1 MEVCPFEVIG
11 SEEIEDPKI
20 LAQRQH
26 LGATN
31 ILEADASKFD
41 PSEELRHAINTA
53 ISVGEPLLITGEP
66 GTGKT
71 QTAYYVAHKLKLGK
85 VLHFQT
91 KSDSTAGDLLYH
103 FDTVRYFREAQLAS
117 SETAQKRIDK
127 WQYVEERELY
137 TAIKSANETGVPR
150 VLLID
155 EVDKAPRDFPNDLL
169 HEINQMNFKI
179 REVEANGKMSNEVA
193 VKEAGLKPL
202 VFITS
207 NSERRL
213 PEPFLRR
220 CVYHHIE
227 FTESLLKRALA
238 ARVKEFRI
246 KEEQKELIDLAI
258 DRFMALRQI
267 DLRKKPATGE
277 FLIWLKVLAI
287 EAETDYNTLKNKL
300 DKSSDDLKE
309 LPYIH
314 SLLLKDHGDSELVK
328 NR

>member
-103 FDTVRYFREAQLAS
+103 FDTVRYFREAQLAP

-227 FTESLLKRALA
+227 FTESLLRRALA
-238 ARVKEFRI
+238 ARGKEFRI
-246 KEEQKELIDLAI
+246 NEELINFAI

-277 FLIWLKVLAI
+277 FLVWLKVLAI
-287 EAETDYNTLKNKL
+287 EAETDYNILKSKL
-300 DKSSDDLKE
+300 DKASDDLKE

>member
-1 MEVCPFEVIG
+1 MQVCPFEVIG
-11 SEEIEDPKI
+11 SEEIKDPKI

-26 LGATN
+26 LGARN
-31 ILEADASKFD
+31 ILEADASKFN
-41 PSEELRHAINTA
+41 PSEELRQAINTA

-71 QTAYYVAHKLKLGK
+71 QTPYYVAHKLKLGK

-103 FDTVRYFREAQLAS
+103 FDTVRYFREAQLAH

-137 TAIKSANETGVPR
+137 MAIKSANETGVPR

-179 REVEANGKMSNEVA
+179 REVETNGKMSNEIA

-227 FTESLLKRALA
+227 FTESLLRRALA
-238 ARVKEFRI
+238 ARGREFRI
-246 KEEQKELIDLAI
+246 KKEQKELIDLAI

-300 DKSSDDLKE
+300 DKSSVDLKE

-314 SLLLKDHGDSELVK
+314 SLLLKDHGDSETVK
-328 NR
+328 SR

>member
-26 LGATN
+26 LGARN
-31 ILEADASKFD
+31 ILEADASKFN

-71 QTAYYVAHKLKLGK
+71 QTPYYVAHKLKLGK

-103 FDTVRYFREAQLAS
+103 FDTVRYFREAQLKQSKA
-117 SETAQKRIDK
+117 EQKRIDK

-179 REVEANGKMSNEVA
+179 REVEANGKTSNEIA

-300 DKSSDDLKE
+300 DKSSVDLKE

-314 SLLLKDHGDSELVK
+314 SLLLKDHGDSETVK